1 MAGWGGDTWRGRRKK
16 KENYMLSYMEVP
28 GANFYFVFVDHLSP
42 WGFILTKNP
51 KDHCN
56 HNV

>member
-1 MAGWGGDTWRGRRKK
+1 
-16 KENYMLSYMEVP
+16 MLSYMEVP